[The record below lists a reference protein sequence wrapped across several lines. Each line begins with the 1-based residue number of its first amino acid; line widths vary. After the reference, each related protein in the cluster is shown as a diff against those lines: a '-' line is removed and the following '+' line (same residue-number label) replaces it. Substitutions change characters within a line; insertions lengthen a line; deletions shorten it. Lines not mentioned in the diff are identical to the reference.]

1 MMHEYLMEVR
11 HFFLGYER
19 FTIKARNKPE
29 ALAVARLYVLQEPR
43 FSWGGNYDTND
54 VRLVMKLKPKKGKR
68 AQK

>member
-19 FTIKARNKPE
+19 FTIKAENKPE
-29 ALAVARLYVLQEPR
+29 ALEKAKKYVLQEPR

-54 VRLVMKLKPKKGKR
+54 VRLVMKLKPKKGRR
-68 AQK
+68 AER

>member
-1 MMHEYLMEVR
+1 MEHEYLMEVR

-19 FTIKARNKPE
+19 FTVKAENKPK
-29 ALAVARLYVLQEPR
+29 ALEKAKQYVLQEPR

-54 VRLVMKLKPKKGKR
+54 VRLVMKMKPKKEKR